1 MYSDC
6 FCLKRI
12 WLLPQ
17 PTYKS
22 KYTVAKAMFFIRQEQ
37 SPYIAQGL
45 VINCLGRAEQ
55 GFLWLSTWSQRG
67 RYQPVPS
74 YCWKLPLSQSLKESM
89 CTYLCRFLGHSDLTL
104 PAVLNSANRL
114 PIQVTMD
121 YIYSCNLSQRGKFWP
136 RTNDQQ
142 QKKQPG
148 IC

>member
-6 FCLKRI
+6 SCLKRI

-45 VINCLGRAEQ
+45 VINCLSRAEQ

-74 YCWKLPLSQSLKESM
+74 YC
-89 CTYLCRFLGHSDLTL
+89 
-104 PAVLNSANRL
+104 
-114 PIQVTMD
+114 
-121 YIYSCNLSQRGKFWP
+121 
-136 RTNDQQ
+136 
-142 QKKQPG
+142 
-148 IC
+148 